1 MGRISFFLKEAFGS
15 LKRNYFMTIAALVT
29 VFLSI
34 LVLGGVL
41 VFVFTTDALL
51 GQVEKKVE
59 ITVYFKT
66 KPAEP
71 SSDQMTALQTEIL
84 SWPEVKTC
92 EFVSKEEALKRIK
105 EWYAD
110 RPEIWENLTSNP
122 LPASLGISLVDPQSA
137 AQVKTQ
143 IEEQDPGNKIIDE
156 VKFGQEIADKLFTF
170 TSGARNFMLI
180 FIVLLGVVAILL
192 ISNTIR
198 LSIFARKREVEIMKL
213 VGATNW
219 FIRWPFLI
227 EGVTVGFF
235 GALLAAVT
243 LLLLNNYLAGKL
255 RDSILFLNI
264 PLDAVPFIFVTL
276 VLLGV
281 GVVIGAL
288 GSAIGLRRFL
298 KI

>member
-1 MGRISFFLKEAFGS
+1 MGRISFFFKEAFGS

-29 VFLSI
+29 VFLSM

-51 GQVEKKVE
+51 GQVEQKVE

-66 KPAEP
+66 KPDP
-71 SSDQMTALQTEIL
+71 STEQITTLQTEIK
-84 SWPEVKTC
+84 SWDEVSTC
-92 EFVSKEEALKRIK
+92 EFISKEDALDRIK

-110 RPEIWENLTSNP
+110 KPEIWENLTSNP
-122 LPASLGISLVDPQSA
+122 LPASLEITLVDPQTA
-137 AQVKTQ
+137 DEVKRM
-143 IEEQDPGNKIIDE
+143 IEAEDPENQIIDE
-156 VKFGQEIADKLFTF
+156 VKFGKEIADKLFTF

-243 LLLLNNYLAGKL
+243 LLVLNGYLAGKL
-255 RDSILFLNI
+255 KASILFLNI
-264 PLDAVPFIFVTL
+264 PLDAVPFVSVTL

-281 GVVIGAL
+281 GVVIGAI
-288 GSAIGLRRFL
+288 GSALGLRRFL

>member
-1 MGRISFFLKEAFGS
+1 MGRISFFFKEAFGS
-15 LKRNYFMTIAALVT
+15 LRRNFFMTIAALVT
-29 VFLSI
+29 VFLSM

-51 GQVEKKVE
+51 GQVEEKVE

-66 KPAEP
+66 KPDPDTESITTLQAEIN
-71 SSDQMTALQTEIL
+71 SY
-84 SWPEVKTC
+84 PEVKSC
-92 EFVSKEEALKRIK
+92 AFISKDEALDRIK
-105 EWYAD
+105 EWYKD
-110 RPEIWENLTSNP
+110 KPEIWENLTSNP
-122 LPASLGISLVDPQSA
+122 LPASLEITLVDPQTA
-137 AQVKTQ
+137 DAVKRQ
-143 IEEQDPGNKIIDE
+143 IEAEDPDNKIIDE
-156 VKFGQEIADKLFTF
+156 VKFGKEIADKLFTF

-227 EGVTVGFF
+227 EGVTVGFV
-235 GALLAAVT
+235 GALLAAAA
-243 LLLLNNYLAGKL
+243 LLVLNSYLAGKL
-255 RDSILFLNI
+255 KASILFLNI
-264 PLDAVPFIFVTL
+264 PLDAVPFVSVTL

-281 GVVIGAL
+281 GVVIGAI
-288 GSAIGLRRFL
+288 GSALGLRRFL